1 MLDGFLIALAIGPRM
16 ISPEEFF
23 AHVWGTDDGT
33 QPDWDG
39 ETQQRYVQE
48 LIARIVEAIT
58 RRKQAGAAHVPIGLD
73 GTDAAEAGEAA
84 ADWVDG
90 FLFATELLEDDW
102 QPLFDAPEGLEDT
115 LAIQALLPDDTE
127 YFEREATT
135 KERGEII
142 ARLPEIL
149 RRIANF
155 WLSPEKAY
163 PRRQPVRVEKVGRND
178 PCPCGSGQKYKKCCA
193 LKPPPVMH

>member
-1 MLDGFLIALAIGPRM
+1 MSLLKSSVFDIR
-16 ISPEEFF
+16 F
-23 AHVWGTDDGT
+23 AGS
-33 QPDWDG
+33 
-39 ETQQRYVQE
+39 
-48 LIARIVEAIT
+48 LMSFVEAIT
-58 RRKQAGAAHVPIGLD
+58 RRKQAGAAPVPIGLD